1 MHLPQI
7 ELPAVSQSADRVPYD
22 SIKRLQR
29 GGRPF
34 KIHDLSEICALPVA
48 GGDELRD
55 LLIQSSTP
63 QNRFQARVA
72 PRTFICIREGREI
85 CHHARGSTQYFI

>member
-1 MHLPQI
+1 MGHPVEIPDEIVYKLKELTTRNKGVGGGREVHLPQI

-34 KIHDLSEICALPVA
+34 KIHDLSEICALHC
-48 GGDELRD
+48 
-55 LLIQSSTP
+55 QW
-63 QNRFQARVA
+63 QA
-72 PRTFICIREGREI
+72 
-85 CHHARGSTQYFI
+85 